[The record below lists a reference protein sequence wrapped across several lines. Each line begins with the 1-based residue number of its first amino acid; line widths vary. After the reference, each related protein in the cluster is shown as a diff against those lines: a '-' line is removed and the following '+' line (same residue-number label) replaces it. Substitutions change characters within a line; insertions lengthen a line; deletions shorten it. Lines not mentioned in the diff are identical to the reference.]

1 MPAQLQRGVEKNL
14 RDDYGLNPRQ
24 KRFAEEYA
32 ACGCG
37 ERAAV
42 AAGYSAA
49 SARQEASRLL
59 TNVNIITYLRTL
71 QDQLSETR
79 VLTATETKIFWSDVV
94 RDDNQKMTDRLQASV
109 HLARASGL
117 FREQVEMET
126 HPDPEGETRIFL
138 PAIKNEDGS
147 WLDPPGKRG
156 NDIEIY
162 DPDNEVRKD

>member
-1 MPAQLQRGVEKNL
+1 MNL
-14 RDDYGLNPRQ
+14 RDDYGLNLRQ
-24 KRFAEEYA
+24 RRFAEEYA
-32 ACGCG
+32 ASGCG
-37 ERAAV
+37 ERAAT
-42 AAGYSAA
+42 AAGYSVS

-59 TNVNIITYLRTL
+59 TNDNIIKYIRTL

-94 RDDNQKMTDRLQASV
+94 RDDNQKMADRLQASV

-117 FREQVEMET
+117 FREHVEMDI

-138 PAIKNEDGS
+138 PAIRNEDGS

-156 NDIEIY
+156 DSIEIY
-162 DPDNEVRKD
+162 DPDAEVHED

>member
-1 MPAQLQRGVEKNL
+1 MK
-14 RDDYGLNPRQ
+14 DDYGLTPRQ

-42 AAGYSAA
+42 AAGFSAS

-59 TNVNIITYLRTL
+59 TNVNVIKYLRTL
-71 QDQLSETR
+71 QDQLFETR
-79 VLTATETKIFWSDVV
+79 VLTARETKIFWSDVI
-94 RDDNQKMTDRLQASV
+94 RDDSQKMSDRLQASV

-117 FREQVEMET
+117 FRERVEMDI
-126 HPDPEGETRIFL
+126 HPDNKGGTQIFL

-156 NDIEIY
+156 LGITIY
-162 DPDNEVRKD
+162 DPDAKDGED

>member
-1 MPAQLQRGVEKNL
+1 M
-14 RDDYGLNPRQ
+14 RDDYGLTPRQ

-32 ACGCG
+32 ARGCG

-59 TNVNIITYLRTL
+59 TNDNIIKYIRTL

-79 VLTATETKIFWSDVV
+79 VLTASETKIFWSDVI
-94 RDDNQKMTDRLQASV
+94 RDDSQRMSDRLQASV

-117 FREQVEMET
+117 FREQVEMDI
-126 HPDPEGETRIFL
+126 HPDPEGETRFFL
-138 PAIKNEDGS
+138 PAIRNEDGS
-147 WLDPPGKRG
+147 WLDPPEKKG
-156 NDIEIY
+156 DCIVIY
-162 DPDNEVRKD
+162 DPDAEVSED